1 MSLFANYAF
10 SRKSV
15 FLEKAILLLFVFVF
29 FSSARGQNID
39 ALDMQYGIFG
49 VSLESSLDSLS
60 GKLFKGKRMKKDIYV
75 LEKQSLALGQ
85 AKLSGVQYLFYKNKL
100 HSIVLQA
107 GNAKESE
114 NLLAFLEF
122 FYGPGLKEGFS
133 PLYKWKG
140 KKVEMIYEQNILTK
154 TCEVMIISKA
164 MQEKFEKDW
173 VPAK

>member
-1 MSLFANYAF
+1 MSLSIDYIF
-10 SRKSV
+10 SRKI
-15 FLEKAILLLFVFVF
+15 FCLEKVIFVF
-29 FSSARGQNID
+29 FIVAYYTAQGQNID
-39 ALDMQYGIFG
+39 ALDTQYGIMG
-49 VSLESSLDSLS
+49 VSLESSLDSLPS
-60 GKLFKGKRMKKDIYV
+60 KQFKGKRIKKDIYV

-114 NLLAFLEF
+114 NLLSFLEF

-133 PLYKWKG
+133 PLYTWKG
-140 KKVEMIYEQNILTK
+140 KKVEMIYEQNVLTK
-154 TCEVMIISKA
+154 TCEVIIISKA

-173 VPAK
+173 VQAK